1 MYDFIICE
9 KKLPVPDNFLK
20 LDFTKEPFRTTSLSR
35 NFSNYVISNDGFL
48 HISKN
53 QTLEK
58 IKYNGFLYFSTHFF
72 DDPHTKQ
79 YYISFFSSFNQGV
92 LEELSLDG
100 VKEYKIEDYDLN
112 KFIKSDKKINSN
124 PFLKIINFIKKKFN

>member
-9 KKLPVPDNFLK
+9 KKLPVPDNFIK
-20 LDFTKEPFRTTSLSR
+20 LDFTKEPFRTTSLSK
-35 NFSNYVISNDGFL
+35 NFSNYVISKDGFL
-48 HISKN
+48 YISKD
-53 QTLEK
+53 QALQQ

-72 DDPHTKQ
+72 DEPHTKQ
-79 YYISFFSSFNQGV
+79 YYISFFSSFNRGV

-112 KFIKSDKKINSN
+112 KFIKFDKKINN
-124 PFLKIINFIKKKFN
+124 NIFLKIINFIKKKFN